1 MNFNFPGVKLEI
13 KDYCNSKEMRLE
25 ISNPLEG
32 LFDTSL
38 VNYVRIVYHCDDSVE
53 VTRETLQGI
62 KYATFE
68 YAYKKSNFFSRLV
81 SSVCK
86 CICFYCYI

>member
-32 LFDTSL
+32 LFDTSYSL
-38 VNYVRIVYHCDDSVE
+38 VDYVRMVYLCDNRVE

-62 KYATFE
+62 KYSTFE
-68 YAYKKSNFFSRLV
+68 YAYKRSGLFDYLV

-86 CICFYCYI
+86 CM

>member
-13 KDYCNSKEMRLE
+13 KDYCNSKEMRLN

-38 VNYVRIVYHCDDSVE
+38 VKYAKMAYLCDNRVE
-53 VTRETLQGI
+53 KTRETLQGI

-68 YAYKKSNFFSRLV
+68 YAYKRSGLFDYLV

-86 CICFYCYI
+86 CM